1 MGGLLFNVKPHI
13 NLLRK
18 IVYSF
23 NGGRGKPLNLFPAFV
38 PETITIPNGFKPK
51 KTNQKG
57 YPMYNYISK
66 KGFPRSLREYMP
78 YNFRVLC
85 NNSSQKIDK
94 LVDNG
99 QLIKIDS
106 LYSAQQIFSDKNI
119 YKYLKETV
127 ITQELIEKLA
137 SGIDFSQAISQDNKV
152 LEESILTLL
161 RLFTIELKE

>member
-1 MGGLLFNVKPHI
+1 MSEINVRLKHNFEDSDKLFRILFAAIKIGEPASK
-13 NLLRK
+13 RK
-18 IVYSF
+18 IADV
-23 NGGRGKPLNLFPAFV
+23 AD
-38 PETITIPNGFKPK
+38 I
-51 KTNQKG
+51 
-57 YPMYNYISK
+57 
-66 KGFPRSLREYMP
+66 
-78 YNFRVLC
+78 
-85 NNSSQKIDK
+85 SSQLVDYHIDK

-119 YKYLKETV
+119 YKYLKEAV

-137 SGIDFSQAISQDNKV
+137 SGIDFTQAISQDNKV

>member
-1 MGGLLFNVKPHI
+1 MSEINVRLKHNFEDSDKLFRILFAAIKIGKPSSK
-13 NLLRK
+13 RK
-18 IVYSF
+18 IADV
-23 NGGRGKPLNLFPAFV
+23 AD
-38 PETITIPNGFKPK
+38 I
-51 KTNQKG
+51 
-57 YPMYNYISK
+57 
-66 KGFPRSLREYMP
+66 
-78 YNFRVLC
+78 
-85 NNSSQKIDK
+85 SSQLVDYHIDK

-137 SGIDFSQAISQDNKV
+137 LGIDFSQATSQENKV

>member
-1 MGGLLFNVKPHI
+1 MSEINVRLKHNFEDSDKLFRILFAAIKIGKPASK
-13 NLLRK
+13 RK
-18 IVYSF
+18 IADV
-23 NGGRGKPLNLFPAFV
+23 AD
-38 PETITIPNGFKPK
+38 I
-51 KTNQKG
+51 
-57 YPMYNYISK
+57 
-66 KGFPRSLREYMP
+66 
-78 YNFRVLC
+78 
-85 NNSSQKIDK
+85 SSQLVDYHIDK
-94 LVDNG
+94 LVGNG